1 MPPLISSS
9 GTAKPYSIV
18 VDDDVDKEDFAV
30 FVRFLYL
37 YEVCK
42 ELTPK
47 LRRSLVLL
55 ARKYL
60 VVGLEDYCRSF
71 LKESISC
78 KNVLLYLEEAIQQ
91 NLEDSVGEIDLAYC
105 LSEDVGPDDDYNR

>member
-1 MPPLISSS
+1 MRLHACCDDGLIIRSLS
-9 GTAKPYSIV
+9 GIAKPYPITI
-18 VDDDVDKEDFAV
+18 DENVDKEDFAV

-37 YEVCK
+37 YEVSK

-55 ARKYL
+55 ARQYL

-71 LKESISC
+71 LKENISC
-78 KNVLLYLEEAIQQ
+78 KNVLLFLEEAIQQ
-91 NLEDSVGEIDLAYC
+91 NLDDSVGIWERIQK
-105 LSEDVGPDDDYNR
+105 S